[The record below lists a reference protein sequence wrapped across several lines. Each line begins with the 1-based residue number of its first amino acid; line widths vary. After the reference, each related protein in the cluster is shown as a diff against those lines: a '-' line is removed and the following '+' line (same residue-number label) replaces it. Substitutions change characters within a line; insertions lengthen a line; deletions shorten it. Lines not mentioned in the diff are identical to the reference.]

1 MNEQINN
8 KIKEIMSSVFNVDI
22 NTINDGSSP
31 ETIETWDSM
40 QHMKL
45 IVALEEEFGITFT
58 DDQIGEM
65 LDFKSTVD
73 AVLQNKK

>member
-8 KIKEIMSSVFNVDI
+8 KIKEIMSSVFNIDI

-40 QHMKL
+40 QHMNL

>member
-40 QHMKL
+40 QHMNL